1 MQTYKKNDLLLLL
14 FSPPQLFIL
23 LCIYIQHTNAQI
35 EKIFVEELT
44 IDEWPIEEEDI
55 DQTTKYTIYEDTTD
69 TVIDQ
74 VIEEEEEGEEEEDD
88 VDNDDYN
95 EEDEEEEENM
105 TNEDDVNNQDMNDD
119 DDNNNNIN
127 NEDDDMM
134 MMMIQ
139 ENETNNDMDNIDDI
153 LNNNDNIEETYQP
166 FIIKATSPLQQQ
178 EEQLLNEMDQ
188 HIISTLENAI
198 DTIKQDKPLRAVPI
212 QFPST
217 SSSFSI
223 YVYWI
228 IGLLCMVLFFYI
240 WQNKKQAFR
249 DQLLPIHDKKKRVKK
264 EWI

>member
-1 MQTYKKNDLLLLL
+1 MQTYKKNDLLSPQRL
-14 FSPPQLFIL
+14 FVL
-23 LCIYIQHTNAQI
+23 LCIYIQHSNAQM
-35 EKIFVEELT
+35 EKDLVEELT
-44 IDEWPIEEEDI
+44 IDEWPIEEEEEDI
-55 DQTTKYTIYEDTTD
+55 DQSTKYTIYEDTTD
-69 TVIDQ
+69 TMIDQ

-95 EEDEEEEENM
+95 EEDEEENT
-105 TNEDDVNNQDMNDD
+105 TNEDDTNNQDMNDND
-119 DDNNNNIN
+119 N

-134 MMMIQ
+134 MMMVQ
-139 ENETNNDMDNIDDI
+139 ENEATNDMDNIDDI
-153 LNNNDNIEETYQP
+153 LNKNDNIEETYQP

-178 EEQLLNEMDQ
+178 EEQVLNEMDQ

-217 SSSFSI
+217 SSSYSI

-228 IGLLCMVLFFYI
+228 IGLLCMTLFFYI

-249 DQLLPIHDKKKRVKK
+249 DQLLPTHDKKKRVKK